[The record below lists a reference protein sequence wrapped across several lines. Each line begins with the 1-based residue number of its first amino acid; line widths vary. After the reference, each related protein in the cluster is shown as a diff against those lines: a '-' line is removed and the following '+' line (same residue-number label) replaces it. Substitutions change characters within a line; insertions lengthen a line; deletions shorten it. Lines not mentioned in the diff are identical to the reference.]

1 VIAPNPGITI
11 PCLAAGICSALPS
24 LGSSLGG
31 SIANAAASGVLDAI
45 ASALSASAAWLLG
58 HLIDLVN
65 ETSPVDLGSTWFLDR
80 ESAMASLLELVVL
93 PLLMAAT
100 AGAVLRQDLKRLA
113 RVWIVGLPVAA
124 VVGVLA
130 VQFADVAL
138 SATDAMCAMVING
151 SGGQISGR
159 FSDIMFD
166 GLVTGAPL
174 VVRVVVFMLL
184 IVGSV
189 LVWIELLLRAS
200 AVYIAMFF
208 MPLALAA
215 YVWPPTAVMARRTL
229 ELVAALILSK
239 FVIVAALTLGLAAL
253 ASGTS
258 TDDDIAAG
266 AILLLAGFAPF
277 CLLRLAPIVETA
289 AIAHLEG
296 ASRRP
301 FRAASRA
308 ATAVV
313 PGAAQHPAAR
323 MLLAKMRGSSGE
335 LRPSP
340 VGPQPLPQRRP
351 DYPTT
356 ADGDARDG

>member
-1 VIAPNPGITI
+1 MIPAYPGITL
-11 PCLAAGICSALPS
+11 PCLVPEICPGLPS
-24 LGSSLGG
+24 LGGSVGG
-31 SIANAAASGVLDAI
+31 SIASAAASDVLSAI
-45 ASALSASAAWLLG
+45 ASALSAGASWLLG

-65 ETSPVDLGSTWFLDR
+65 GAAPVDLGTTWFLNR
-80 ESAMASLLELVVL
+80 ESAMADLLELVVL
-93 PLLMAAT
+93 PVLMAAT
-100 AGAVLRQDLKRLA
+100 AAAVLKQDLKRLA
-113 RVWIVGLPVAA
+113 RVWLVGLPVAA
-124 VVGVLA
+124 VAGVAA
-130 VQFADVAL
+130 VQLADIAL
-138 SATDAMCAMVING
+138 SATDAMCEVVIDGNRG
-151 SGGQISGR
+151 LISAR
-159 FSDIMFD
+159 FSDLIFS
-166 GLVTGAPL
+166 GLVSGAPVAIQL
-174 VVRVVVFMLL
+174 VVLMLL

-215 YVWPPTAVMARRTL
+215 YIWPATAAMARRTV

-253 ASGTS
+253 EAGTT

-296 ASRRP
+296 VSRRP

-308 ATAVV
+308 ATAVA
-313 PGAAQHPAAR
+313 PGAGQHPVAR
-323 MLLAKMRGSSGE
+323 MMLAKMRGSGSE
-335 LRPSP
+335 PEPSL
-340 VGPQPLPQRRP
+340 VVSQPLPQRLP

-356 ADGDARDG
+356 AEGVADG